1 MIMQSLGISLK
12 MHILIQS
19 VSDSAYNELP
29 DGASV
34 VHGPQASCNK
44 ELGDLVKCKCVILK
58 SYLKMSY
65 QNKSISKA
73 PYWVDKV
80 SHVGLMC
87 GVKAGM

>member
-1 MIMQSLGISLK
+1 M
-12 MHILIQS
+12 S
-19 VSDSAYNELP
+19 V
-29 DGASV
+29 
-34 VHGPQASCNK
+34 
-44 ELGDLVKCKCVILK
+44 ELGNLVKCKCVILK

-65 QNKSISKA
+65 QNTSISKA

>member
-1 MIMQSLGISLK
+1 MQSLGISLK

-44 ELGDLVKCKCVILK
+44 ELGDSLIGFALK
-58 SYLKMSY
+58 KL
-65 QNKSISKA
+65 QNF
-73 PYWVDKV
+73 
-80 SHVGLMC
+80 
-87 GVKAGM
+87 